1 MVDALGVGQ
10 QEQKPHRT
18 VGIVA
23 EGLNYSQAVFW
34 HGCQWRNVGAT
45 RETCRAAL
53 LFYSLFDLPD
63 IGYLLMGLT
72 SENLRMT
79 IMTFT

>member
-1 MVDALGVGQ
+1 MHTLKTTTTVFSGAMVDALGVGQ
-10 QEQKPHRT
+10 QEQKTSSYRRYRRRRSELLPS
-18 VGIVA
+18 GI
-23 EGLNYSQAVFW
+23 
-34 HGCQWRNVGAT
+34 
-45 RETCRAAL
+45 RAAL